1 MHNLHLT
8 KSQCKSICQGKS
20 VNISLDQIHNPTD
33 KHNHLLEFDYEKTLN
48 GNKGFRLSPK
58 HIVGGKISIV
68 DDLKGPIAKA
78 IMQKAG
84 NAIINAI
91 PLNNNQK
98 DSAKILTSNLINN
111 NNQQQSINAIN
122 GLGLKLVKGSPEAKE
137 HMARL
142 RSMKGK
148 GIMDSVK
155 NFVKGQINKT
165 EKASKAIFLNPNIA
179 PAMMASIATGEP
191 APLLATIGANT
202 ANYAINSATGQK
214 GNFVSSK
221 NVSDAYKSQ
230 QKSNGGNIEPVGY
243 GKGILKKRGRPRK
256 VIHGTNI
263 MAIGSGLFY

>member
-58 HIVGGKISIV
+58 HIIGGKISIV
-68 DDLKGPIAKA
+68 DELKGPISKA
-78 IMQKAG
+78 VMQKGA

-91 PLNNNQK
+91 PVLNNNQK

-155 NFVKGQINKT
+155 NFVKGQINDTK
-165 EKASKAIFLNPNIA
+165 KAGKAIFLNPNIA

-230 QKSNGGNIEPVGY
+230 QPKGGNIIEI

-256 VIHGTNI
+256 IVEGRNI